1 MMAAYSRQH
10 NSDLD
15 DTEDRSLS
23 PTSEVLSDP
32 TGGAVRFVSPS
43 LKYRVG
49 GTSLWRGR
57 TGIEKSLML
66 IVGVLLVVCLAL
78 GLAVVSIRRQ
88 EGNINIK
95 LLHPDPSCLEN
106 SQNQSL
112 GEEIEKT
119 NETRNIH

>member
-10 NSDLD
+10 NADLD

-49 GTSLWRGR
+49 STSLWRGR

-66 IVGVLLVVCLAL
+66 FVAVFIAVCLAL
-78 GLAVVSIRRQ
+78 GFSIVSTRRQ
-88 EGNINIK
+88 DGNMNLK
-95 LLHPDPSCLEN
+95 LLLPDLPCLDN
-106 SQNQSL
+106 SQNQS
-112 GEEIEKT
+112 
-119 NETRNIH
+119 